1 MTALKI
7 RGKFDDGA
15 GLSRMVILSFLLHA
29 LCLSIFFLSPSLPAR
44 KWTFGPVYN
53 VDLVSLPAGYL
64 EKKMTTP
71 MSREVASIG
80 AGKRAEALKKTS
92 IAPIKRLA
100 PIKKESGR
108 EELERAIEGVRTR
121 VAAERRAPAARQEMA
136 ETSGVMNTYYE
147 TLWSRIK
154 SEWALPPGILASQEL
169 EAVVDVTVSRSGS
182 VTSLSLEKSSGN
194 RYFDQSALRAIRKAS
209 PFPPIPE
216 SIRGSSIDLGIR
228 FHTAEFR

>member
-1 MTALKI
+1 MTAW
-7 RGKFDDGA
+7 RTRAKFNDGA
-15 GLSRMVILSFLLHA
+15 GLSRMVVLSFLLHA
-29 LCLSIFFLSPSLPAR
+29 LCLSILFLSPSLPTR

-64 EKKMTTP
+64 EKKMTTS

-80 AGKRAEALKKTS
+80 KRAEALNKTS

-100 PIKKESGR
+100 PIKKESSR
-108 EELERAIEGVRTR
+108 QELDRVIEGVRKR

-136 ETSGVMNTYYE
+136 ETSGAMNAYYE

-169 EAVVDVTVSRSGS
+169 ETVIDVTVSRSGS
-182 VTSLSLEKSSGN
+182 VTSLSIEKSSGN

-216 SIRGSSIDLGIR
+216 NIRGSSIDLGIR